1 VWIENKNAGLEC
13 HQNRPL
19 LHEGVQK
26 SKTIKPLMASYCE
39 IPPAALPVDKPSPQ
53 STFGNVI
60 PQNTRLESDKTQV
73 SWMREIVRLL
83 QKRST

>member
-1 VWIENKNAGLEC
+1 
-13 HQNRPL
+13 
-19 LHEGVQK
+19 
-26 SKTIKPLMASYCE
+26 MASYCE